1 MIRWYK
7 DIIFI
12 INVLDVNCAT
22 LVIKIVENGTTHAY
36 YSADNLMLSY
46 YKGVKH

>member
-1 MIRWYK
+1 MILWYK

-22 LVIKIVENGTTHAY
+22 LVIKIVENGTTRILF
-36 YSADNLMLSY
+36 S
-46 YKGVKH
+46 KIT